1 MDIDNMGGS
10 TLQAMAEAV
19 EDSFAVVSCMSQKY
33 KDSPN
38 CRAGNLCTGA
48 FVWIVK
54 TGTLEKNVG
63 LTSSLPGN

>member
-1 MDIDNMGGS
+1 MVLVRAQGFQVWMDIDNMEGS

-38 CRAGNLCTGA
+38 CRAGKSRHT
-48 FVWIVK
+48 
-54 TGTLEKNVG
+54 
-63 LTSSLPGN
+63 

>member
-1 MDIDNMGGS
+1 MDIDNMEGS

-38 CRAGNLCTGA
+38 CRAGKSRHT
-48 FVWIVK
+48 
-54 TGTLEKNVG
+54 
-63 LTSSLPGN
+63 